1 MSTAAGSDLI
11 VLAPEVR
18 EALAAGDPVV
28 ALESSVIAHGLP
40 HPQNLEAA
48 AEVEKAVRASGAVPA
63 MIAVLDGAVRVGLE
77 PRAAERLATAER
89 VPKVGNRDLGPVLAG
104 GGLGATTFAS
114 TLAVADRV
122 GIAVVACGGL
132 GGVHRGAGESFD
144 VSGDLVELARS
155 RAVVVCGG
163 VKSIL
168 DVGATLEYLETQGV
182 PVVGYACS
190 QFPAFYC
197 QAGGFPV
204 PHRLDEV
211 ERIAAAA
218 EYHWQLGRGGSLLVA
233 TPIPAEDAMD
243 PAEHDRVIQEA
254 LDAAERDGVRGPS
267 LTPYLMKHVA
277 AATRGRSA
285 SANRAVLLNSAGLA
299 GRVAAALAGRRAAGE
314 AKEQTSS

>member
-1 MSTAAGSDLI
+1 MSTAAPSDLI

-18 EALAAGDPVV
+18 EALAAGTPVV

-48 AEVEKAVRASGAVPA
+48 AEVEKAVRQSGAVPA
-63 MIAVLDGAVRVGLE
+63 MVAVLDGTVRVGLE
-77 PRAAERLATAER
+77 PDTAERLATAER

-114 TLAVADRV
+114 TLAVADRA
-122 GIAVVACGGL
+122 GIGVVACGGL

-168 DVGATLEYLETQGV
+168 DIGATLEYLETQGV
-182 PVVGYACS
+182 PVIGHACS
-190 QFPAFYC
+190 EFPAFYC
-197 QAGGFPV
+197 PASGFPV
-204 PHRLDEV
+204 PHRLDQAD
-211 ERIAAAA
+211 RIAAAA
-218 EYHWQLGRGGSLLVA
+218 EYHWRLGRGGSLLVA
-233 TPIPAEDAMD
+233 SPIPAADALD
-243 PAEHDRVIQEA
+243 PAEHDRVIRQA
-254 LDAAERDGVRGPS
+254 LDSAERDGVRGPS
-267 LTPYLMKHVA
+267 LTPYLMKHVG
-277 AATRGRSA
+277 AATGGRSA
-285 SANRAVLLNSAGLA
+285 TANRAVLLNSAGLA
-299 GRVAAALAGRRAAGE
+299 GQVAAALAGRRATGA